1 MHFTSSAKA
10 RWDASEETPL
20 SFQGQEIT
28 PKESLKILS
37 VTLNTKLRMD
47 TYISKVIVRAIAKC
61 IAL

>member
-28 PKESLKILS
+28 PKESLKILG
-37 VTLNTKLRMD
+37 VTLDTKL
-47 TYISKVIVRAIAKC
+47 SKVIVRAIAKC